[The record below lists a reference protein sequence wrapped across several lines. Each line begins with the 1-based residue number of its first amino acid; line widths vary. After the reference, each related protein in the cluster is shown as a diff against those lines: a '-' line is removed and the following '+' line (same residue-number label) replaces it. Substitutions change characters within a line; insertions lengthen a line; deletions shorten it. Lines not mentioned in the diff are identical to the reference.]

1 MHTNSFWFL
10 SRLSA
15 SISEEFREVKCCD
28 SASLKQMVKRRE
40 KIRLTG

>member
-10 SRLSA
+10 SWLSA

-28 SASLKQMVKRRE
+28 SARLKQMVNTRE
-40 KIRLTG
+40 KRRLTG